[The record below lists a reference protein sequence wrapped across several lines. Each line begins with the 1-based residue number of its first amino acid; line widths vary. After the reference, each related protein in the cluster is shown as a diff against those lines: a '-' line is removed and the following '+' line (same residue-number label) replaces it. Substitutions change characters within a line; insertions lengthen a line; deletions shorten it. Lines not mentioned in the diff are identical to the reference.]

1 MSGGRRRA
9 LALVAARAL
18 VSEAVATA
26 LVIAVSHRA
35 RALVRAATLSV
46 APALAV
52 ALRDQPAIEEAIAWA
67 AVASVVED
75 AAVEAAEEEE
85 AADAEDKQT
94 TEG

>member
-1 MSGGRRRA
+1 M
-9 LALVAARAL
+9 
-18 VSEAVATA
+18 
-26 LVIAVSHRA
+26 
-35 RALVRAATLSV
+35 VRAATLSV